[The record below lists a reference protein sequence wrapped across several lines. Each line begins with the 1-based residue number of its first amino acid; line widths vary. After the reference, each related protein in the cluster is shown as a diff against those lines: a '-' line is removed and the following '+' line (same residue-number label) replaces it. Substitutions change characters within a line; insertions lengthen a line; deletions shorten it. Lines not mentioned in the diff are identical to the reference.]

1 MGGAWASLALNS
13 PLMILMYTLNI
24 RRKTGNYTINFSVRP
39 TEAKTLES
47 YEYYRDT
54 KVGNI
59 DSDWEAFWR
68 DGVL

>member
-1 MGGAWASLALNS
+1 MALNS

-47 YEYYRDT
+47 YEYYGDT

-59 DSDWEAFWR
+59 DSD
-68 DGVL
+68 

>member
-1 MGGAWASLALNS
+1 
-13 PLMILMYTLNI
+13 MILTYTLNI
-24 RRKTGNYTINFSVRP
+24 RQKTGNYTINFSVRQ

-47 YEYYRDT
+47 YEKYYGDT

-59 DSDWEAFWR
+59 DSDLEAFWR